1 MAIKEDRESSGASRS
16 TSCGKRRAV
25 LLLSLILLVW
35 NACATAQRIAS
46 VGLLSSMDRTDG
58 SPVLPS
64 SSDNETPALSAESP
78 RSGPL
83 TIRQKY
89 LLGKRVDINKAS
101 LAEISELLG
110 ISDKIAAAVVEER
123 DRLGRFRSP
132 ANLLGVK
139 GIKEKR
145 LQKILPFLAK
155 MPNN

>member
-1 MAIKEDRESSGASRS
+1 VPIQGRPEGNGR
-16 TSCGKRRAV
+16 KRRAV

-35 NACATAQRIAS
+35 NAGATAFHVAS
-46 VGLLSSMDRTDG
+46 AGIPPSIDG
-58 SPVLPS
+58 TGRFPDLPS
-64 SSDNETPALSAESP
+64 ATDDEAAPRSPESP

-89 LLGKRVDINKAS
+89 LLGKRIDINNAS
-101 LAEISELLG
+101 VGEISELPG
-110 ISDKIAAAVVEER
+110 VSDEIAAAILEER

-132 ANLLGVK
+132 EDLLGVK

-145 LQKILPFLAK
+145 LQKILPFLKK

>member
-1 MAIKEDRESSGASRS
+1 VPIQGSRERNG
-16 TSCGKRRAV
+16 GKRRAV

-35 NACATAQRIAS
+35 NTFATAQRVVP
-46 VGLLSSMDRTDG
+46 VGLLPSMDRADG
-58 SPVLPS
+58 SPVLASPEG
-64 SSDNETPALSAESP
+64 NEAAVLSIESP

-89 LLGKRVDINKAS
+89 LLGKRIDINKAS
-101 LAEISELLG
+101 LLEISELPG
-110 ISDKIAAAVVEER
+110 ISGTVAAAVVEER
-123 DRLGRFRSP
+123 GRLGRFKAP
-132 ANLLGVK
+132 EDLLGVR

>member
-1 MAIKEDRESSGASRS
+1 MPNQGSGESNGR
-16 TSCGKRRAV
+16 KRRAV

-35 NACATAQRIAS
+35 NAIATAQRVVS
-46 VGLLSSMDRTDG
+46 VGLLPSIDG
-58 SPVLPS
+58 SAASPVLPS
-64 SSDNETPALSAESP
+64 ASDNVTFVQSAESP

-89 LLGKRVDINKAS
+89 LLGNRVDINKAS
-101 LAEISELLG
+101 LSELSELPG
-110 ISDKIAAAVVEER
+110 ISDEIAAAVVEER

-132 ANLLGVK
+132 GDLLGVR

-145 LQKILPFLAK
+145 LKKILPFLSK

>member
-1 MAIKEDRESSGASRS
+1 MESNGR
-16 TSCGKRRAV
+16 KRRAV

-35 NACATAQRIAS
+35 NACATAWHVAS
-46 VGLLSSMDRTDG
+46 VGHLPSKDRTDG

-64 SSDNETPALSAESP
+64 ATDDETAVLSAESP
-78 RSGPL
+78 RRGPI

-101 LAEISELLG
+101 LVEISELPG
-110 ISDKIAAAVVEER
+110 ISEVVAAAVLEER
-123 DRLGRFRSP
+123 DRLGRFRSVED
-132 ANLLGVK
+132 LLRVK

-155 MPNN
+155 IQNN

>member
-1 MAIKEDRESSGASRS
+1 VPIPGSGESSG
-16 TSCGKRRAV
+16 GKRRAV

-35 NACATAQRIAS
+35 NACATAQRVAW
-46 VGLLSSMDRTDG
+46 VGFLPSMDGTDA

-64 SSDNETPALSAESP
+64 PSDNETVVLSAETP

-89 LLGKRVDINKAS
+89 LLGKRIDINKAS
-101 LAEISELLG
+101 LLEISELPG
-110 ISDKIAAAVVEER
+110 ITDEVAAAVVEKR

-132 ANLLGVK
+132 EDLLGVK

-155 MPNN
+155 MTNN

>member
-1 MAIKEDRESSGASRS
+1 MPIQGGRGSSG
-16 TSCGKRRAV
+16 GKRRGV

-35 NACATAQRIAS
+35 NACATAQRLAS
-46 VGLLSSMDRTDG
+46 VGLLPSMDTIDG
-58 SPVLPS
+58 SPDLPS
-64 SSDNETPALSAESP
+64 ASDNETDVFSAESP

-101 LAEISELLG
+101 LLDISELPG
-110 ISDKIAAAVVEER
+110 ISDKVAAAVVEER

-132 ANLLGVK
+132 EDLLGVK

>member
-1 MAIKEDRESSGASRS
+1 MPIQGSGASNG
-16 TSCGKRRAV
+16 GKRRAV

-35 NACATAQRIAS
+35 NVCATAQRAAK
-46 VGLLSSMDRTDG
+46 VGLLPSMDRTDG
-58 SPVLPS
+58 SPGLPS
-64 SSDNETPALSAESP
+64 ASGDETDLHSAESP

-101 LAEISELLG
+101 LGEISELPG
-110 ISDKIAAAVVEER
+110 ISDMIAAAVVEER

-132 ANLLGVK
+132 EDLLGVR

>member
-1 MAIKEDRESSGASRS
+1 MENNG
-16 TSCGKRRAV
+16 GKRRAV

-35 NACATAQRIAS
+35 NACATARHVAS
-46 VGLLSSMDRTDG
+46 VGILPSMDRTDG
-58 SPVLPS
+58 SSVLPS
-64 SSDNETPALSAESP
+64 ASDDETAVLSAESP

-101 LAEISELLG
+101 LVEISELPG
-110 ISDKIAAAVVEER
+110 ISDGIAAAVVKER
-123 DRLGRFRSP
+123 DRLGRFRSVED
-132 ANLLGVK
+132 LLGVK

-155 MPNN
+155 IPNN

>member
-1 MAIKEDRESSGASRS
+1 MPIRGCRKCSG
-16 TSCGKRRAV
+16 GNRRAV

-35 NACATAQRIAS
+35 NACMTAQRAAS
-46 VGLLSSMDRTDG
+46 VGLFPSIDAADG

-64 SSDNETPALSAESP
+64 ASGNDTAVLSAESP

-101 LAEISELLG
+101 LFEISELPG
-110 ISDKIAAAVVEER
+110 ISDGIAAAVVEER

-132 ANLLGVK
+132 GELLGVK
-139 GIKEKR
+139 GIKGKR
-145 LQKILPFLAK
+145 LRKILPFLAE

>member
-1 MAIKEDRESSGASRS
+1 VPIPGSRWSSG
-16 TSCGKRRAV
+16 GKPRAV

-35 NACATAQRIAS
+35 NACATAQHVALL
-46 VGLLSSMDRTDG
+46 GLLPSMDRTDG

-64 SSDNETPALSAESP
+64 ASDNETAVRSAESP

-101 LAEISELLG
+101 LVEISELPG
-110 ISDKIAAAVVEER
+110 ISHKVAAAVVEER
-123 DRLGRFRSP
+123 DRLGRFRSVED
-132 ANLLGVK
+132 LLGVK

-145 LQKILPFLAK
+145 LQKILPFLAEI
-155 MPNN
+155 PNN

>member
-1 MAIKEDRESSGASRS
+1 VPIQGSGESSG
-16 TSCGKRRAV
+16 GKRRAA

-35 NACATAQRIAS
+35 NACATARHLAS
-46 VGLLSSMDRTDG
+46 VGFLPSMDRTDG

-64 SSDNETPALSAESP
+64 ASDNETAALSAESSQ
-78 RSGPL
+78 SGPL

-101 LAEISELLG
+101 LLEISELPG
-110 ISDKIAAAVVEER
+110 ISDKVAAAVVEER
-123 DRLGRFRSP
+123 DRLGRFRS
-132 ANLLGVK
+132 AEDLLGIR

-145 LQKILPFLAK
+145 LQKILPFLMK